1 MKQKYD
7 ITGMTCSAC
16 SSRVEKSVGKLE
28 GINNVSVNL
37 LTNSMQ
43 VEYDE
48 SALSTRDIITCVEK
62 AGYGASLAEAAAAP
76 GTKATPAKPKENV
89 AEKQIAQMK
98 KRLITSFIFWIPLMY
113 VSMGSMYGAPL
124 PVWLTGHENAIS
136 FAFTQ
141 FLLCLPIMYINKH
154 YYEKGFSTLLHGS
167 PNMDS
172 LIAVGSTAAIAYGV
186 FAIYRMSWGM
196 GAGDMALVAKYH
208 MDLYFEGGATI
219 LTLITLGK
227 YLEARSKGK
236 TSQAISRL
244 LDLAPKTA
252 TVERNGEE
260 ITIPV
265 EEVVAGDIILVKPG
279 MNIPVDGVVL
289 EGVTSVDQA
298 AITGESIPVHKEAG
312 DSVIGATIN
321 KTGFIKMQATKV
333 GQDTTFSQI
342 IRLVEEASASKAPI
356 AKMADKIAGVFVP
369 VVMAIA
375 AVTFCVWY
383 FVLGAGF
390 EFALSCGITV
400 LVISCPCALGLAT
413 PVAIM
418 VGTGKGA
425 ENGIL
430 IKSGEA
436 LEVAH
441 NVNTVVL
448 DKTGT
453 ITQGRPVVTDI
464 VAIDGDSR
472 SFMAVAAAL
481 ESKSEHPLAMAIME
495 YAAENGIDHPEVE
508 NFNSIPGKG
517 IFAQLNGDEYIAG
530 NAKLLADNAVDASAY
545 QDRID
550 SLAEDGKTPLM
561 FAKNHR
567 LIGIIAVADVVKPT
581 SRQAIQKMADMGIEV
596 IMLTG
601 DNAKTARGIAKD
613 LPLSKTIA
621 DVLPQDKEKVVSAL
635 QAEGKVVAMVGDGVN
650 DAPALVRAD
659 VGVAIGAGTDVA
671 VESAD
676 IVLMKSDLLDV
687 VSAIRLSKAVIR
699 NIKQNLFWA
708 FFYNSCGIPLAAGV
722 FYGLLGWKLTPSFGA
737 AAMSCSSIFVVSN
750 ALRLRLF
757 KPDKDVSAPQT
768 AEILPVATAEIH
780 TDEQPAEGC
789 CTAETVCPA
798 QAENTEK
805 EYNTIFKIEGMMCQ
819 HCVRH
824 VTNALNSVDGT
835 ADVVVDLDGGQAFL
849 TAEESSI
856 EALKAAVTEAGYE
869 VTEVIRREEAPQQNY
884 NTIFKIEGMMCQHC
898 VRHVTNALN
907 SVEGTADVVVDL
919 DGGQAFFNAEE
930 SNIEALKAA
939 VTEAGYEVTEVINA
953 RNVHSDTNNEKEKTE
968 MVLKIEGMM
977 CKHCVMHV
985 EKALKAVEGAQDV
998 VVSLEE
1004 KQAAVTAD
1012 PALEAAL
1019 VAAVKDAG
1027 YEVTEVVK

>member
-16 SSRVEKSVGKLE
+16 SSRVEKSVSKLE
-28 GINNVSVNL
+28 GIGTVSVNL

-43 VEYDE
+43 VEYPDG
-48 SALSTRDIITCVEK
+48 ALTTEEIISCVEK
-62 AGYGASLAEAAAAP
+62 AGYGASLA
-76 GTKATPAKPKENV
+76 GGDNKQQSSTAKPRENV

-98 KRLITSFIFWIPLMY
+98 KRLAISFLFWIPLMY

-124 PVWLTGHENAIS
+124 PSWLSGHQNAIS
-136 FAFTQ
+136 FALVQ

-154 YYEKGFSTLLHGS
+154 YYEKGFSTLFHGA

-172 LIAVGSTAAIAYGV
+172 LIAVGSTAAIVYGL
-186 FAIYRMSWGM
+186 FAIFRMSWGM

-227 YLEARSKGK
+227 FLEARSKGK
-236 TSQAISRL
+236 TSEAISRL

-260 ITIPV
+260 IEIPV
-265 EEVVAGDIILVKPG
+265 EQVVMGDIVLVKPG
-279 MNIPVDGVVL
+279 MNIPVDGIVL

-321 KTGFIKMQATKV
+321 KTGFIRIQATKV
-333 GQDTTFSQI
+333 GDDTTFSQI

-356 AKMADKIAGVFVP
+356 AQTADKIAGIFVP
-369 VVMAIA
+369 VVMGIA
-375 AVTFCVWY
+375 AVTFVVWY
-383 FVLGAGF
+383 FMLHATF
-390 EFALSCGITV
+390 EFALSCAITV

-436 LEVAH
+436 LEIAH

-453 ITQGRPVVTDI
+453 ITQGRPAVTDV
-464 VAIDGDSR
+464 VAINMDSQQFV
-472 SFMAVAAAL
+472 SIAAAL

-495 YAAENGIDHPEVE
+495 YAAENDIKYPQVE

-517 IFAQLNGDEYIAG
+517 IFAQYAGNDYIAG
-530 NAKLLADNAVDASAY
+530 NAKLLRENGVDISL
-545 QDRID
+545 IEEKVN
-550 SLAEDGKTPLM
+550 SLADSGKTPMM
-561 FAKNHR
+561 FACNNQ
-567 LIGIIAVADVVKPT
+567 LMGIIAVADVVKPT
-581 SRQAIQKMADMGIEV
+581 SRQAIEKLTSMGVEV

-601 DNAKTARGIAKD
+601 DNERTANGIAKD
-613 LPLSKTIA
+613 LNLSKTIA
-621 DVLPQDKEKVVSAL
+621 DVLPQDKEKVVSQL

-699 NIKQNLFWA
+699 NIQQNLFWA

-722 FYGLLGWKLTPSFGA
+722 FYLLWGWKLTPSFGA

-757 KPDKDVSAPQT
+757 KVDKDDHKAVEHQDISVNTEEMSLNLPQI
-768 AEILPVATAEIH
+768 EK
-780 TDEQPAEGC
+780 
-789 CTAETVCPA
+789 
-798 QAENTEK
+798 QAEKTQGNITLM
-805 EYNTIFKIEGMMCQ
+805 IDGMMCE

-824 VTNALNSVDGT
+824 VK
-835 ADVVVDLDGGQAFL
+835 
-849 TAEESSI
+849 
-856 EALKAAVTEAGYE
+856 EALESVEGVTDINVSLEENKATVSADPGKIQAMVDAIVAEDYE
-869 VTEVIRREEAPQQNY
+869 VTDVIVAESKPQPKGNI
-884 NTIFKIEGMMCQHC
+884 TLMIDGMMCEHC
-898 VRHVTNALN
+898 VRHVKEALE
-907 SVEGTADVVVDL
+907 SVEG
-919 DGGQAFFNAEE
+919 
-930 SNIEALKAA
+930 
-939 VTEAGYEVTEVINA
+939 VTDIN
-953 RNVHSDTNNEKEKTE
+953 
-968 MVLKIEGMM
+968 
-977 CKHCVMHV
+977 
-985 EKALKAVEGAQDV
+985 
-998 VVSLEE
+998 VSLEE
-1004 KQAAVTAD
+1004 NKATVSAD
-1012 PALEAAL
+1012 PGKIQAMI
-1019 VAAVKDAG
+1019 DAITAED
-1027 YEVTEVVK
+1027 YEVTDVINAQ

>member
-16 SSRVEKSVGKLE
+16 SSRVEKSVTKLFDGK
-28 GINNVSVNL
+28 GNVSVNL

-48 SALSTRDIITCVEK
+48 KDFSSRDIVSCVEK
-62 AGYGASLAEAAAAP
+62 AGYGAALADGGNTANS
-76 GTKATPAKPKENV
+76 GVKAAKPKENT
-89 AEKQIAQMK
+89 AEKQIKAMK

-124 PVWLTGHENAIS
+124 PAFMSGHEGAIA

-154 YYEKGFSTLLHGS
+154 YYEKGFSTLFHGA

-172 LIAVGSTAAIAYGV
+172 LIAVGSTAAITYGV
-186 FAIYRMSWGM
+186 FAIYRMAYGM
-196 GAGDMALVAKYH
+196 GTGDMALVAKYH

-227 YLEARSKGK
+227 YLEAKSKGR
-236 TSQAISRL
+236 TSEAISRL
-244 LDLAPKTA
+244 LDMAPKTA

-265 EEVVAGDIILVKPG
+265 EEVVSGDIVLVKPG

-321 KTGFIKMQATKV
+321 KTGFIKIRATKV
-333 GQDTTFSQI
+333 GADTTFSQI

-356 AKMADKIAGVFVP
+356 AQTADKIAGFFVP

-383 FVLGAGF
+383 FMLGAGF

-436 LEVAH
+436 LEIAH

-453 ITQGRPVVTDI
+453 ITQGKPVVTDI
-464 VAIDGDSR
+464 ISVNGDTASL
-472 SFMAVAAAL
+472 MEIAAAL
-481 ESKSEHPLAMAIME
+481 EAKSEHPLAVAIME
-495 YAAENGIDHPEVE
+495 YAAEKGIAYGEVE
-508 NFNSIPGKG
+508 NFTSIPGKG
-517 IFAQLNGDEYIAG
+517 IFAKVGEDEYIAG
-530 NAKLLADNAVDASAY
+530 NAKLLADNNVNSEAL
-545 QDRID
+545 QNKID
-550 SLAEDGKTPLM
+550 SLAESGKTPLM
-561 FAKNHR
+561 FAKNHS
-567 LIGIIAVADVVKPT
+567 LIGVIAVADVIKPT
-581 SRQAIQKMADMGIEV
+581 SRRAIEKMSDMGIEV

-601 DNAKTARGIAKD
+601 DNAKTAQGIAKD
-613 LPLSKTIA
+613 LKLSKTIA
-621 DVLPQDKEKVVSAL
+621 DVLPQDKEKVVSQL
-635 QAEGKVVAMVGDGVN
+635 QEEGKIVAMVGDGIN

-708 FFYNSCGIPLAAGV
+708 FFYNSCGIPLAAGL

-737 AAMSCSSIFVVSN
+737 AAMSCSSIFVVTN
-750 ALRLRLF
+750 ALRLRFF
-757 KPDKDVSAPQT
+757 KVDKDDSDARTEIVQAEVS
-768 AEILPVATAEIH
+768 E
-780 TDEQPAEGC
+780 
-789 CTAETVCPA
+789 ETVTMEMPQQTCCDVQPVKKTKG
-798 QAENTEK
+798 EITFM
-805 EYNTIFKIEGMMCQ
+805 IDGMMCG
-819 HCVRH
+819 HCVKF
-824 VTNALNSVDGT
+824 VTKALESIEGT
-835 ADVVVDLDGGQAFL
+835 TDIDVDLDGGKATFNAP
-849 TAEESSI
+849 AENI
-856 EALKAAVTEAGYE
+856 ETLKAAV
-869 VTEVIRREEAPQQNY
+869 V
-884 NTIFKIEGMMCQHC
+884 
-898 VRHVTNALN
+898 
-907 SVEGTADVVVDL
+907 
-919 DGGQAFFNAEE
+919 
-930 SNIEALKAA
+930 
-939 VTEAGYEVTEVINA
+939 EAGYEVTEVINA
-953 RNVHSDTNNEKEKTE
+953 RTVQKDIENTKEKTE
-968 MVLKIEGMM
+968 MILKIEGMM
-977 CKHCVMHV
+977 CKNCVKHV
-985 EKALKAVEGAQDV
+985 DKALNGVEGASDV
-998 VVSLEE
+998 VVNLEE
-1004 KQAAVTAD
+1004 KQATVTAD

-1019 VAAVKDAG
+1019 VAAVVDAG
-1027 YEVTEVVK
+1027 YEVVEVVK

>member
-16 SSRVEKSVGKLE
+16 SSRVEKSVGKLA

-48 SALSTRDIITCVEK
+48 AALSTEDIITCVEK
-62 AGYGASLAEAAAAP
+62 AGYGASLQQTGAAQP
-76 GTKATPAKPKENV
+76 GSKAPAKPKENV

-124 PVWLTGHENAIS
+124 PAFLTGHENAIA

-154 YYEKGFSTLLHGS
+154 YYEKGFSTLFHGA

-196 GAGDMALVAKYH
+196 GIGDMALVAKYH

-227 YLEARSKGK
+227 FLEAKSKGK
-236 TSQAISRL
+236 TSRAISRL

-252 TVERNGEE
+252 TVERNGVEM
-260 ITIPV
+260 TIPV
-265 EEVVAGDIILVKPG
+265 EDVVAGDIVLVKPG
-279 MNIPVDGVVL
+279 MNIPVDGIVL

-312 DSVIGATIN
+312 DNVIGATIN
-321 KTGFIKMQATKV
+321 KTGFIRMQATKV
-333 GQDTTFSQI
+333 GADTTFSQI

-375 AVTFCVWY
+375 LVTFLVWY
-383 FVLGAGF
+383 FVVGAGF

-453 ITQGRPVVTDI
+453 ITQGCPVVTDI
-464 VAIDGDSR
+464 IATAGDSR
-472 SFMAVAAAL
+472 QFMTVAAAL
-481 ESKSEHPLAMAIME
+481 ESKSEHPLAVAIME
-495 YAAENGIDHPEVE
+495 YAAENNIDYPQVD
-508 NFNSIPGKG
+508 NFTSIPGKG
-517 IFAQLNGDEYIAG
+517 IFAQLNGEDYIAG
-530 NAKLLADNAVDASAY
+530 NAKLLADNNVDVTEY
-545 QDRID
+545 KEQID
-550 SLAEDGKTPLM
+550 LLADSGKTPLM
-561 FAKNHR
+561 FARNHK

-581 SRQAIQKMADMGIEV
+581 SKQAIEKMADMGIEV

-601 DNAKTARGIAKD
+601 DNARTAQGIAKD
-613 LPLSKTIA
+613 LKLSRTIA
-621 DVLPQDKEKVVSAL
+621 DVLPQDKEKVVSDL
-635 QAEGKVVAMVGDGVN
+635 QAQGKVVAMVGDGVN

-676 IVLMKSDLLDV
+676 IVLMKNDLLDV

-722 FYGLLGWKLTPSFGA
+722 FYSLLGWKLTPSFGA

-757 KPDKDVSAPQT
+757 KGDKDEAAQPVQQAVTAVTETAPQEEAPVCPAACP
-768 AEILPVATAEIH
+768 AEAPQRP
-780 TDEQPAEGC
+780 EQPAPQG
-789 CTAETVCPA
+789 
-798 QAENTEK
+798 NT
-805 EYNTIFKIEGMMCQ
+805 TFM
-819 HCVRH
+819 
-824 VTNALNSVDGT
+824 
-835 ADVVVDLDGGQAFL
+835 
-849 TAEESSI
+849 
-856 EALKAAVTEAGYE
+856 
-869 VTEVIRREEAPQQNY
+869 
-884 NTIFKIEGMMCQHC
+884 IEGMMCQHC

-907 SVEGTADVVVDL
+907 SVEGTTDIVVDL
-919 DGGQAFFNAEE
+919 EGGKATFTAAEDKLE
-930 SNIEALKAA
+930 RLKAA
-939 VTEAGYEVTEVINA
+939 VTEAGYEVTEVIKAQTVLENTE
-953 RNVHSDTNNEKEKTE
+953 NTKENTT

-985 EKALKAVEGAQDV
+985 EKALNAVEGAGAV
-998 VVSLEE
+998 VVNLEE
-1004 KQAAVTAD
+1004 KQATVEAA
-1012 PALEAAL
+1012 PELEAAL
-1019 VAAVKDAG
+1019 VAAVKEAG